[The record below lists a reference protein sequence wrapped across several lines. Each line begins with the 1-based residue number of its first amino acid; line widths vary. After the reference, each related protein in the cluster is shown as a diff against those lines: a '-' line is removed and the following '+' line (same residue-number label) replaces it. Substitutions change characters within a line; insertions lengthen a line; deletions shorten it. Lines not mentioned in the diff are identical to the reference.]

1 MSPPMKSMSN
11 CLEAPKTINTEPK
24 TQKTTKKN
32 ITLKVAPQ
40 QTFLK
45 NHYFLIVTF
54 LEIIID
60 YSTLF
65 ACFLL
70 SRNIYNFFNLAQYS
84 ERGKHLTHDPHIFM
98 HAAIACGLTIVIFQ
112 VVGLYE
118 KKTVSLLNIDEMRKL
133 LRSVMLLAVLVFA
146 ISFYFRIPY
155 SRLLITIWIS
165 LTLVVMLL
173 QKSILYKLQQYFHI
187 KGMNIRR
194 IVIYGAGEIG
204 RKLYKMIYSFP
215 KLGYRVVG
223 FLDDDVD
230 SFNAE
235 LNLLEINGKNTPKII
250 GTSND
255 LEKIVQKH
263 DIEELLIAQ
272 KGLSPEEIIT
282 LTNRCKDMNIHFRIV
297 PQLLGGF
304 IENLAFQEIGGIP
317 LIGERKFR
325 VRFLHLLLKRAID
338 IFCSLFACIFFTPV
352 FLIIALLIKL
362 DSSGPIIF
370 KQKRIG
376 KDGRVFTILKFR
388 TMFLDSA
395 KYSFCP
401 KNIDD
406 ERISRIGKYLRKT
419 SLDELPQFLN
429 VLKGDMSLVGPRP
442 EMPFIVAEYNS
453 LQKKRLSMK
462 PGITGLWQISAT
474 RTEEIH
480 QNIDYD
486 LYYVNHYS
494 ILLDLA
500 IIVRTIFY
508 SLLVMKTS

>member
-1 MSPPMKSMSN
+1 MTTPLKSMNN
-11 CLEAPKTINTEPK
+11 CLQAPETIDTNIKTKATAEKTISNK
-24 TQKTTKKN
+24 AASQQAFIKKY
-32 ITLKVAPQ
+32 
-40 QTFLK
+40 
-45 NHYFLIVTF
+45 YFLIHTA

-65 ACFLL
+65 GCFLFAKSL
-70 SRNIYNFFNLAQYS
+70 YLFFNLSRFSAT
-84 ERGKHLTHDPHIFM
+84 GIPFGHDLHIHV
-98 HAAIACGLTIVIFQ
+98 HAAIACGITIVIFQ
-112 VVGLYE
+112 AVGLYE
-118 KKTVSLLNIDEMRKL
+118 KKTVSLINIDEMRKL

-165 LTLVVMLL
+165 MILIVMLV
-173 QKSILYKLQQYFHI
+173 QKAFFYKLQQHFHI
-187 KGMNIRR
+187 KGMNIRLV
-194 IVIYGAGEIG
+194 VIYGAGEIG
-204 RKLYKMIYSFP
+204 RKLYKMIYAFP

-230 SFNAE
+230 SFIAE
-235 LNLLEINGKNTPKII
+235 LNRLEINGKNTPKII

-255 LEKIVQKH
+255 LEEVVQKYE
-263 DIEELLIAQ
+263 IEELLITQ
-272 KGLSPEEIIT
+272 KGLSSEEIIN
-282 LTNRCKDMNIHFRIV
+282 LTHRCKDMNIHFKIV

-304 IENLAFQEIGGIP
+304 IENLAVQEIGGIP
-317 LIGERKFR
+317 LIGERKVR
-325 VRFLHLLLKRAID
+325 VRLLHLFLKRILD
-338 IFCSLFACIFFTPV
+338 LFCSLLACIFFMP
-352 FLIIALLIKL
+352 IYLLIAILIKI

-376 KDGRVFTILKFR
+376 KDGKIFTIFKFR
-388 TMFLDSA
+388 TMFTESE

-401 KNIDD
+401 KNMND
-406 ERISRIGKYLRKT
+406 ERISKVGKYLRKT
-419 SLDELPQFLN
+419 SLDELPQFFN
-429 VLKGDMSLVGPRP
+429 VLKGDMSIVGPRP

-453 LQKKRLSMK
+453 LHKKRLSMK

-486 LYYVNHYS
+486 LYYVNNYS

-508 SLLVMKTS
+508 GLLVMKTS